1 MKKNI
6 LILIIVIFLILIG
19 ITGLIVKSNLAQK
32 PSNNQL
38 VSNENVQ
45 VVNLGF
51 SSYNYNPGTITV
63 KQGVPVRIVMD
74 LGQVNGC
81 YRAFTIPQLNI
92 QKVFRSG
99 DNTLE
104 FTPTQKG
111 TYKFSCAMGMGT
123 GTLVVQ

>member
-6 LILIIVIFLILIG
+6 WILIIVISLILVG
-19 ITGLIVKSNLAQK
+19 VTGLIVKSNFAQK

-45 VVNLGF
+45 IVKLGF
-51 SSYNYNPGTITV
+51 NNYNYDPGTITV
-63 KQGVPVRIVMD
+63 KQGIPVRIVADM
-74 LGQVNGC
+74 GQINGC
-81 YRAFTIPQLNI
+81 YRAFAIPQLNI

-99 DNTLE
+99 DNTVE

-111 TYKFSCAMGMGT
+111 TYKFSCSMGMGT
-123 GTLVVQ
+123 GTLIVN

>member
-1 MKKNI
+1 MKKNVWI
-6 LILIIVIFLILIG
+6 LVIVVFLVLVG
-19 ITGLIVKSNLAQK
+19 VTGLVIKSNFAQK
-32 PSNNQL
+32 PNSNQL
-38 VSNENVQ
+38 ISNENVQ

-51 SSYNYNPGTITV
+51 SGYNYNPGTITV

-74 LGQVNGC
+74 LSQVNGC

-92 QKVFRSG
+92 QKVFRNG

-111 TYKFSCAMGMGT
+111 TYRFSCAMGMGT
-123 GTLVVQ
+123 GTLIVQ